1 MALPSATPAS
11 LVSLD
16 LNITSI
22 LFQMKIVKIFVC
34 VYYDHMDQFPE
45 YIDGHYLESSI
56 ISRPDANGV
65 MKSATTLQA
74 IKDLILSLDSK
85 NFTTDVHTI
94 DIQPFYKEGLLVLV
108 TGGLTGKDT
117 VRRKFTQSFFLTVR
131 EGTRF
136 YVLNDIFRFLDE
148 GEPTKTSHKLADAQ
162 HSPQAPEIDSEK
174 LDDNHILGNALVIS
188 EPEADIS
195 ECTYVQSKDGGIFV
209 EDTTNVDPVVDGY
222 INAQAISS
230 DTTPVAQCDVPM
242 MVHMHSKTPTDS
254 TETIIFQQD
263 MPKANAAHSE
273 TQTVFLDT
281 EPVVRQDVPEP
292 VDEYETEKTYCDE
305 SRMLADDIVSFLYER
320 ALGEINHVVAD
331 GSSDDASQAAQSPDF
346 EFGPSDSSHVTGTE
360 IIISEAEDD
369 ISQDIYAH
377 SGNERVIVE
386 NKAKEDETYIKEK
399 SISLDKTVTQQDVPN
414 TSSEIITA
422 SMDTTI
428 VQQGVPETIEPYGE
442 TQTVSE
448 DTILAIQQDA
458 PQFIGECEE
467 PETISADKIPTA
479 LQDGRPTYAAVVR
492 SANGELSHILR
503 DLKKPTVLVS
513 KPTNP
518 RPAIPASTSI
528 STSEVKGY
536 SIYIRNL
543 PLDATIPQVEEEFKK
558 FGPIKFGGIQIRSNK
573 IERFCF
579 GFVEF
584 QSSLSMQSA
593 IQASPVMIGG
603 RKAYVEEKKAT
614 TRAFSGGLSKSNGGN
629 WRGLYLTTRDGVQND
644 KFKSYGRFGITNG
657 FGRK

>member
-16 LNITSI
+16 L
-22 LFQMKIVKIFVC
+22 MKMVKIFVC

-45 YIDGHYLESSI
+45 YIDGHYLEASI

-85 NFTTDVHTI
+85 NYTTDVHTV

-108 TGGLTGKDT
+108 TGRLTGKDA
-117 VRRKFTQSFFLTVR
+117 VRRTFTQSFFLTVL

-148 GEPTKTSHKLADAQ
+148 GEPTKTGHNLSDAH
-162 HSPQAPEIDSEK
+162 HSPQAPEIGIDSEK
-174 LDDNHILGNALVIS
+174 LDDNHILGNALVFV

-195 ECTYVQSKDGGIFV
+195 ECTYVQSKDRGIFV

-222 INAQAISS
+222 IKAQAISS
-230 DTTPVAQCDVPM
+230 DTTSVAQCDVPNAANETETMSVNATSIVQQDVSM
-242 MVHMHSKTPTDS
+242 MVHMHSKTLTDS

-263 MPKANAAHSE
+263 MPKANAARNE

-292 VDEYETEKTYCDE
+292 VDEYETEKTYYDE
-305 SRMLADDIVSFLYER
+305 SRKLVEDIVSFLYER
-320 ALGEINHVVAD
+320 ALGEINHVLAD
-331 GSSDDASQAAQSPDF
+331 GSSDDASQAAQSLDF
-346 EFGPSDSSHVTGTE
+346 EFAPSDSSHVTGTE

-369 ISQDIYAH
+369 ISEDIYGH
-377 SGNERVIVE
+377 SENERVIVE
-386 NKAKEDETYIKEK
+386 NKANEDETYIKEK

-414 TSSEIITA
+414 TSCEIITT

-428 VQQGVPETIEPYGE
+428 GQQDVPETIEPYG
-442 TQTVSE
+442 
-448 DTILAIQQDA
+448 
-458 PQFIGECEE
+458 E

-503 DLKKPTVLVS
+503 DLKKPTALVS

-573 IERFCF
+573 IECFCF

-614 TRAFSGGLSKSNGGN
+614 TRAFSGGLSKSNGDN

-644 KFKSYGRFGITNG
+644 KFKSYGRFGIKNG
-657 FGRK
+657 SGRK